1 MTGAA
6 KAKGDS
12 AEREAAALLAGLT
25 GCPVR
30 RMLGAGRLDDV
41 GDLEGLPGVTVQV
54 ASWADVARAAREKP
68 VAAETQR
75 LNAGTPHA
83 VTMVRFRG
91 GTWRMIQTPEQWTRL
106 YQAAVR

>member
-6 KAKGDS
+6 KRKGDA
-12 AEREAAALLAGLT
+12 AELAAARLLADLT
-25 GCPVR
+25 GFPVR

-75 LNAGTPHA
+75 VNAGNPHT

-91 GTWRMIQTPEQWTRL
+91 GIWRMVQTPEQFCRL
-106 YQAAVR
+106 VLAVPR